1 MNRAVAAELLHL
13 AAGLLLT
20 LVLFRAAIWSYPQG
34 AGSLEPVCLLTML
47 ALLAMSVPALVRAAR
62 QPRN

>member
-1 MNRAVAAELLHL
+1 MNRAVVAELLHL
-13 AAGLLLT
+13 AVGLLLT
-20 LVLFRAAIWSYPQG
+20 LALFRAAIWSYPQG

-47 ALLAMSVPALVRAAR
+47 AMLAMSVPALIRAAR

>member
-1 MNRAVAAELLHL
+1 MNRAVVAELLHL

-20 LVLFRAAIWSYPQG
+20 LALFRAAIWSYPQG

-47 ALLAMSVPALVRAAR
+47 AMLAMSVPALIRAAR